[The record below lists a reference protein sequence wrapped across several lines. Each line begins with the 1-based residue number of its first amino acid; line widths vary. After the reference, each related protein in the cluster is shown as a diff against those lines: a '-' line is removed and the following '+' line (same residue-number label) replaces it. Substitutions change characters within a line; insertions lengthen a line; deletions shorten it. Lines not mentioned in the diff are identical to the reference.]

1 MQFFVNFS
9 FKFFKL
15 LPIIWLHTY
24 FFNSSMNGLDNSFC
38 LLILVS
44 IPFCRNK
51 TGSVAT
57 QDIQLL
63 NPATAG
69 TKGTFTYNAYEEQGT
84 KNHAFIFGGDDV
96 SSSKE
101 KLSNID
107 TFGVSL
113 SEYPT
118 LKLGTNLEDDLKVYL
133 PPKTPTTFGTQVQVE
148 EKM

>member
-1 MQFFVNFS
+1 
-9 FKFFKL
+9 
-15 LPIIWLHTY
+15 
-24 FFNSSMNGLDNSFC
+24 MNGLDNSFC

-69 TKGTFTYNAYEEQGT
+69 TKGSFTYNKEEDA

-118 LKLGTNLEDDLKVYL
+118 LKLGTNQEDDLKVYL

>member
-1 MQFFVNFS
+1 MQLFVNFS
-9 FKFFKL
+9 FNFLKL
-15 LPIIWLHTY
+15 LPIIWLQTY

-44 IPFCRNK
+44 IPFYRNK

-69 TKGTFTYNAYEEQGT
+69 TKGSFTYNKEEGA

-118 LKLGTNLEDDLKVYL
+118 LKLGTNQEDDLKVYL